1 MANFFHR
8 LNERVKSV
16 CNFLKILFLKFLNL
30 DAKIAAPLIKMLLFI
45 LKMAFWTFVLYLLLL
60 FFLVSFKSIFGDK
73 VKLSDSDVVLFIT
86 AVFVLAYTYEAHRL
100 KEETI
105 FQRRM
110 SAAADVNFQMNSGYI
125 QSGQYSEIVGIL
137 TSPKSQNNVSIFTFV
152 SPFLWQSIGECSLFY
167 NYDGAMSAQYMIKDV
182 KEYSGFLKAIEIQNG
197 EIKAKV
203 LITNGERFIYTYRA
217 IGDNWK
223 KSLGGERDLCDSFI
237 LVKKEIG

>member
-16 CNFLKILFLKFLNL
+16 CNFLKVLFLNFLNL
-30 DAKIAAPLIKMLLFI
+30 DAKIASPLIKMLLFI
-45 LKMAFWTFVLYLLLL
+45 FKMAFWTFVLYFLLF
-60 FFLVSFKSIFGDK
+60 FFLVSFKSIFGNK
-73 VKLSDSDVVLFIT
+73 ATLSDSDVILLIT

-105 FQRRM
+105 FQRKM
-110 SAAADVNFQMNSGYI
+110 SAAVDVDFQMSSGYI
-125 QSGQYSEIVGIL
+125 RSNEYSEDMGIL
-137 TSPKSQNNVSIFTFV
+137 TSSRSHNNVSTFTFI
-152 SPFLWQSIGECSLFY
+152 SPFLWQPIGECSLFY
-167 NYDGAMSAQYMIKDV
+167 SLDGNLSARYMIKNV
-182 KEYSGFLKAIEIQNG
+182 KECNSFLKAIEIQKG

-217 IGDNWK
+217 IGDNWR
-223 KSLGGERDLCDSFI
+223 KSLSGEHDLCDSFI